1 MHLTVRTH
9 TADEEHVKPV
19 SDEFGSVLGGQAV
32 LAQQS
37 LNRVDV
43 LKRDIRSCALQIGV
57 ECEVMLGQASV
68 RYALHNRGAD
78 RIRGGLDL
86 LDHVVQQIIEDMPGI
101 HSDLIQFRHNTID
114 AEGLIA

>member
-1 MHLTVRTH
+1 
-9 TADEEHVKPV
+9 
-19 SDEFGSVLGGQAV
+19 
-32 LAQQS
+32 
-37 LNRVDV
+37 
-43 LKRDIRSCALQIGV
+43 
-57 ECEVMLGQASV
+57 MLGQASV